1 MSEVD
6 VRIGARVRARRT
18 AAGIRQIP
26 FAKMLGVS
34 QGNLSRM
41 EAGAGWSAAQVSAA
55 CAILKCNPSDL
66 MMEVP
71 PSEAHG
77 RVLNALTDGDYMA
90 AVQAVTDFFRVK
102 R

>member
-6 VRIGARVRARRT
+6 LRIGSRVRERRT
-18 AAGIRQIP
+18 ALGIRQIP
-26 FAKMLGVS
+26 FAKQLGVS
-34 QGNLSRM
+34 QANLSRM
-41 EAGAGWSAAQVSAA
+41 ESGAGWSAAQVSAA

-71 PSEAHG
+71 PSEAQR
-77 RVLNALTDGDYMA
+77 RVLDALSDGDYMA